1 MSAPLRRRRERHGW
15 QAERWVAWWLR
26 LRGYRVL
33 ARRWQSPVGE
43 IDLIV
48 ARGRVIAFVEV
59 KRRPTLEAA
68 LASLQPRQLARIARA
83 AEAYLQ
89 RRADRDRLEPRI
101 DLVATAPWRWPRHLR
116 GLAPP
121 TLRGTVARAGP

>member
-1 MSAPLRRRRERHGW
+1 MTAALRRRRERHGW

-68 LASLQPRQLARIARA
+68 VASLQPRQLARIARA

-89 RRADRDRLEPRI
+89 RRDDRDRLLPRI
-101 DLVATAPWRWPRHLR
+101 DLVAIAPWCWPRHLQ
-116 GLAPP
+116 GLEPP
-121 TLRGTVARAGP
+121 ALRATVASAAP

>member
-1 MSAPLRRRRERHGW
+1 MTLALRRRRERHGW
-15 QAERWVAWWLR
+15 HAERWVAWWLR

-59 KRRPTLEAA
+59 KRRPTLDEA
-68 LASLQPRQLARIARA
+68 LLSLQPRQLARIARA

-89 RRADRDRLEPRI
+89 RRADRERLEPRI
-101 DLVATAPWRWPRHLR
+101 DLVATAPWRWPRHLE
-116 GLAPP
+116 GLEAP
-121 TLRGTVARAGP
+121 TLRATTSARAP